1 MRRTEKQ
8 LTGAETRILLQGV
21 IDIITDDYD
30 KEVDP
35 SFQKDSRSAQ
45 IGYKIQRFLLD
56 EKIIEPGKKDNQ
68 RRLEV

>member
-21 IDIITDDYD
+21 IDIITTDYD
-30 KEVDP
+30 KEVAPD
-35 SFQKDSRSAQ
+35 FRKDSRAAQ

-56 EKIIEPGKKDNQ
+56 NKIIEPGKKDNQ

>member
-21 IDIITDDYD
+21 IDIITDDYE
-30 KEVDP
+30 KEVAP
-35 SFQKDSRSAQ
+35 GFQKDSRAAQ

-56 EKIIEPGKKDNQ
+56 EKIIEPGKSDNQ